1 MCTEGNATKYQAW
14 LACRGVDSAVS
25 RVVAGDA
32 SRQRMQK
39 EADKER
45 TGPAGP
51 GPTILSAFSED
62 RTAERQRATAA
73 ERRKE
78 TKAMAK
84 VKKSKEGWEADDCR
98 HE

>member
-14 LACRGVDSAVS
+14 LACRSVDSAVS
-25 RVVAGDA
+25 HVVAGDA

-45 TGPAGP
+45 TGPAWP
-51 GPTILSAFSED
+51 GPAILSAFSED
-62 RTAERQRATAA
+62 RTAERQRALAA

-78 TKAMAK
+78 TQAMAM
-84 VKKSKEGWEADDCR
+84 VTKSKEGWEADDCR